1 MTQNEFEDFL
11 MSLGSS
17 VRYKRDLIK
26 SGLSEKV
33 LVKGYD
39 QIGEIDG
46 VSHNYFQIKFPD
58 DECVFIPYIEVFFID
73 DHGQPIVPLIKDQ
86 LGQTVAL
93 GNHVVYSS
101 FNEIEIGRVDKI
113 TDAGNLMVTP
123 IRTPKRQRL
132 RKVEPRKSIRMPVSD
147 SVWTYSLLS
156 DFKNIKETWR

>member
-1 MTQNEFEDFL
+1 MIQNEFEDFL
-11 MSLGSS
+11 ISLGSS

-26 SGLSEKV
+26 DGLSKRV

-39 QIGEIDG
+39 SIGEIDG
-46 VSHNYFQIKFPD
+46 VSHNYFQIRFPD
-58 DECVFIPYIEVFFID
+58 GESVFIPYVEAFFMD
-73 DHGQPIVPLIKDQ
+73 DGGNPIVPLIRDQ
-86 LGQTVAL
+86 LGQTIAL

-123 IRTPKRQRL
+123 IRTQKRSRL

-156 DFKNIKETWR
+156 DFKNVKETRR